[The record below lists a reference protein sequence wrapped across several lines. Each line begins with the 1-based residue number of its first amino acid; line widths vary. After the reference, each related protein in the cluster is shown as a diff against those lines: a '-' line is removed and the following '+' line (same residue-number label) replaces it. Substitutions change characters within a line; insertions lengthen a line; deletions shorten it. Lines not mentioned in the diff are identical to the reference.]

1 MLEDAVRS
9 SSPRLQPGRTILED
23 DAGPQPTVGEVLG
36 LLRRHRLLVVA
47 WCALCALV
55 ILVATLL
62 RGPSFTARTSFIPQ
76 SRRNS
81 SLAAGVAAQLGFALP
96 GQDQTQS
103 PNFYADLATSDLV
116 LGAVADSGVADASSH
131 RIPLTGF
138 FKVDE
143 DDRRVARAR
152 VITALRSRLSTNV
165 VQKTGLVELAMR
177 TKDPTVSASL
187 LTRILAELE
196 RFNQGSRRSQAAA
209 ERRFTERRFDEV
221 RAELNTAEQRLVS
234 FLERNR
240 DFENSPLL
248 RFEHD
253 RLQRDVQ
260 LKQQVFQTLSQA
272 VEQARIDE
280 VRDTPVLTVIEPP
293 SPPPV
298 RDRRGLLLKLAG
310 ALAFAIGT
318 AGAVAVLAVLRSD
331 ERARA
336 RMHA

>member
-1 MLEDAVRS
+1 MLEDAVRTS
-9 SSPRLQPGRTILED
+9 ARLQPGRTILED
-23 DAGPQPTVGEVLG
+23 DPGPQPTVGEVLA
-36 LLRRHRLLVVA
+36 LFRRHRMLVVA

-55 ILVATLL
+55 IVVVTLL

-103 PNFYADLATSDLV
+103 PNFYSDLASSDLV
-116 LGAVADSGVADASSH
+116 LGAVADSGVVDGSRH
-131 RIPLTGF
+131 RVSLARF
-138 FKVDE
+138 FDVNEKTPAVT
-143 DDRRVARAR
+143 RAR
-152 VITALRSRLSTNV
+152 VITKLRGRMSANV
-165 VQKTGLVELAMR
+165 VQKTGLVELGMR
-177 TKDPTVSASL
+177 TTDPAISAAVL
-187 LTRILAELE
+187 EAILGELE

-221 RAELNTAEQRLVS
+221 RGELNAAEQRLVS

-248 RFEHD
+248 RFEND

-280 VRDTPVLTVIEPP
+280 VRDTPVLTIIEPP

-298 RDRRGLLLKLAG
+298 RDSSRLLLKLAG
-310 ALAFAIGT
+310 ALAFAIGS

-331 ERARA
+331 ERVRA
-336 RMHA
+336 RMLG

>member
-1 MLEDAVRS
+1 M
-9 SSPRLQPGRTILED
+9 LED
-23 DAGPQPTVGEVLG
+23 DAGTQPSVSQVLEV
-36 LLRRHRLLVVA
+36 LRRHRNLVIA
-47 WCALCALV
+47 WCVLCAAV
-55 ILVATLL
+55 VVVVVLL

-103 PNFYADLATSDLV
+103 PNFYSDLAASDLV
-116 LGAVADSGVADASSH
+116 LQAVADSGAVDAA
-131 RIPLTGF
+131 R
-138 FKVDE
+138 
-143 DDRRVARAR
+143 RRVSLADFFDVSKDAPAVTRAR
-152 VITALRSRLSTNV
+152 IVNVLRSRLSTNV
-165 VQKTGLVELAMR
+165 VQKTGLVELSMR
-177 TKDPTVSASL
+177 TKDPAVSASL
-187 LTRILAELE
+187 LQQILGELE
-196 RFNQGSRRSQAAA
+196 RFNQGSRRSQASA

-248 RFEHD
+248 RFEND

-280 VRDTPVLTVIEPP
+280 VRDTPVLTIIEPP

-298 RDRRGLLLKLAG
+298 RDRRGLLFKLAG
-310 ALAFAIGT
+310 ALAFGIAT
-318 AGAVAVLAVLRSD
+318 SAAVAVMAVLQAD
-331 ERARA
+331 ERTRA
-336 RMHA
+336 RTWRTEERPRARTLV

>member
-1 MLEDAVRS
+1 MLEDDVGM
-9 SSPRLQPGRTILED
+9 QPSVT
-23 DAGPQPTVGEVLG
+23 QVLG
-36 LLRRHRLLVVA
+36 VLRRHRTLVLA
-47 WCALCALV
+47 WCALC
-55 ILVATLL
+55 VAVVAIVVLL

-103 PNFYADLATSDLV
+103 PNFYADLALSNLV
-116 LGAVADSGVADASSH
+116 LEAVADSGVVDASGHHVS
-131 RIPLTGF
+131 LADF
-138 FKVDE
+138 FDVSKDAPPVT
-143 DDRRVARAR
+143 RAR
-152 VITALRSRLSTNV
+152 TVNILRSRLSSNV

-177 TKDPTVSASL
+177 TRDPAVSASL
-187 LTRILAELE
+187 LQQVLRELE
-196 RFNQGSRRSQAAA
+196 RFNQGSRRSQASA

-221 RAELNTAEQRLVS
+221 RAELNAAEQRLVS

-248 RFEHD
+248 RFEND

-280 VRDTPVLTVIEPP
+280 VRDTPVLTIIEPP

-298 RDRRGLLLKLAG
+298 RDRRGLLFKIVG
-310 ALAFAIGT
+310 ALAFGIAT
-318 AGAVAVLAVLRSD
+318 SAAVAVATVLRAD
-331 ERARA
+331 VGVKAQPWRTEERPRARTLV
-336 RMHA
+336 

>member
-1 MLEDAVRS
+1 MLEDD
-9 SSPRLQPGRTILED
+9 G
-23 DAGPQPTVGEVLG
+23 GPQPTAAEVIG
-36 LLRRHRLLVVA
+36 QLRRHRLLVVL
-47 WCALCALV
+47 WCAACVLLIAV
-55 ILVATLL
+55 VTLL
-62 RGPSFTARTSFIPQ
+62 RGPTYTARTSFIPQ

-103 PNFYADLATSDLV
+103 PNFYSDLASSDLV
-116 LGAVADSGVADASSH
+116 LGAVADSGVVDGTRH
-131 RIPLTGF
+131 RVSLARF
-138 FKVDE
+138 FDVDE
-143 DDRRVARAR
+143 KSPAVARAR
-152 VITALRSRLSTNV
+152 VIVKLRGRMAANV
-165 VQKTGLVELAMR
+165 VQKTGLVELGMK
-177 TKDPTVSASL
+177 TTDPTVSAAL
-187 LTRILAELE
+187 LESILGELE

-221 RAELNTAEQRLVS
+221 RGELNTAEQRLVS

-248 RFEHD
+248 RFEND

-280 VRDTPVLTVIEPP
+280 VRDTPVLTIIEPP

-298 RDRRGLLLKLAG
+298 RDSRRLVLKLAG
-310 ALAFAIGT
+310 ALAFAIAT
-318 AGAVAVLAVLRSD
+318 ACGVAVLAVLRLD
-331 ERARA
+331 ERRRARA
-336 RMHA
+336 RA